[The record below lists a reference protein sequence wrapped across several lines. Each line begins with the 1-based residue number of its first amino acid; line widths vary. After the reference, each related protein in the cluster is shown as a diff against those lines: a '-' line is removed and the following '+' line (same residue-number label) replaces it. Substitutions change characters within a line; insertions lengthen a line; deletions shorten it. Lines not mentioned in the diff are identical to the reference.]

1 MTSFSLAVSRFIGG
15 GLRGM
20 RAIGSWLLRPLR
32 NGARSL
38 IKAPPFT
45 SGRGPMA
52 NPTRSRKR

>member
-1 MTSFSLAVSRFIGG
+1 MTLAVSRFIGG

-32 NGARSL
+32 SVAGSL
-38 IKAPPFT
+38 IKAPPFI